1 MHRPF
6 PFPSENTVKKKM
18 PLIFH
23 APCLVCK
30 PGHPTPHYRGMVMT
44 RPRGG
49 SSSRSLDA
57 KQLGRNG
64 PAGTCSARRHPAGQ
78 ALVCSMKH
86 NSTLRRCARKGV
98 WMPSRHCPQ
107 EQDARAGEKYC
118 SWRRE
123 VTQRSRV
130 GAGAPGSAQGR
141 GEPCATWRPYARM
154 RGGVRQ
160 PDVHQGLTMSAD
172 TDGCSDGD
180 PYFL

>member
-1 MHRPF
+1 M
-6 PFPSENTVKKKM
+6 KKKT

-30 PGHPTPHYRGMVMT
+30 PGHPMPHYRGMVMT

-49 SSSRSLDA
+49 GSNRSLDA
-57 KQLGRNG
+57 KQRGQNG
-64 PAGTCSARRHPAGQ
+64 TAGTCSARRHPAGQ

-118 SWRRE
+118 TWRRE

-130 GAGAPGSAQGR
+130 GAGAPGNAQGHPGACRVEESRVLR
-141 GEPCATWRPYARM
+141 GDHTHRC
-154 RGGVRQ
+154 GVAYVSQMCIKDSRCL
-160 PDVHQGLTMSAD
+160 LTLM
-172 TDGCSDGD
+172 GCSDGG